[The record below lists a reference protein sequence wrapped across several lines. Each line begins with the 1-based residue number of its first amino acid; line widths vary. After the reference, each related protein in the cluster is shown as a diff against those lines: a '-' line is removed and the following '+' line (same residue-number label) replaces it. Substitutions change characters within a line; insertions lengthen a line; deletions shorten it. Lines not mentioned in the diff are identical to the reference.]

1 MGHTCHGCGGAL
13 PPRSRKWCS
22 ERCRRL
28 TLYSRRCVDCGAVCN
43 TDGRVAEAS
52 ERCWPCHKRLMHESR
67 RWTRESIVAA
77 IRLWAD
83 QHGGVP
89 PKATDC
95 TGLAREPGGADFPY
109 VGSVQQ
115 EFGTWRAAI
124 LAAGFDAFRVGCYG
138 RDGEDPAVIAET
150 VRLYRTGLSCA
161 AVGERMGVTDSAV
174 LSRLQK
180 AGEPRRSR
188 GWSKVAA

>member
-1 MGHTCHGCGGAL
+1 MLAVSQAADARIAAVDSGIDCRCNPPLGRSARRRPAEGDGLHG
-13 PPRSRKWCS
+13 
-22 ERCRRL
+22 
-28 TLYSRRCVDCGAVCN
+28 
-43 TDGRVAEAS
+43 
-52 ERCWPCHKRLMHESR
+52 PCAG
-67 RWTRESIVAA
+67 T
-77 IRLWAD
+77 
-83 QHGGVP
+83 
-89 PKATDC
+89 
-95 TGLAREPGGADFPY
+95 GGADFPY

-161 AVGERMGVTDSAV
+161 AVGERMGVTHSAV

-188 GWSKVAA
+188 GGSKVAA